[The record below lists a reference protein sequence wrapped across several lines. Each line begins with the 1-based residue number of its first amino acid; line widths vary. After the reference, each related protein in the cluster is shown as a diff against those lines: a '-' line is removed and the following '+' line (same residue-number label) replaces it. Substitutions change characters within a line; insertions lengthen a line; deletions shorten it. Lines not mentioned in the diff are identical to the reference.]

1 MSFSIFDAIL
11 FIHAKSTKTPIS
23 LPLGMI
29 TTRGMSYEFAPLA
42 SDFGITEKS
51 LQVRSEFDALLLDH
65 ASVCGAKVFHPY
77 KATSIAFSS
86 TSSASSPLGRPTSVT
101 WLHTSCAPTNQCT
114 GIMSFDYL
122 IDASGRAGI
131 MSTKYL
137 KNRRFNANLK
147 NIAMWGYWTGVGT
160 YAQET
165 AAEGAPWFEALTG
178 MFCFAS
184 SVYIS

>member
-1 MSFSIFDAIL
+1 
-11 FIHAKSTKTPIS
+11 
-23 LPLGMI
+23 MI

-101 WLHTSCAPTNQCT
+101 WLHTSCASTNECT